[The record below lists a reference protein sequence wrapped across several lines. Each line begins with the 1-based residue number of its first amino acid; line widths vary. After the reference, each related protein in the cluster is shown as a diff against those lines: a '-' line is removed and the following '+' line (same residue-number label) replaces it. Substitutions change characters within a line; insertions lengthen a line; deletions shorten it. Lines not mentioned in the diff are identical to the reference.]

1 MVCRLSLQRL
11 RGFARRLLEVAAAPL
26 AMAAFVCAHAPAGAQ
41 TPMTQCRA
49 ELPAA
54 ATAKLKLCEAHTGC
68 RNVARVVDSCPAL
81 QAFVELL
88 PAGGMDDSALRRT
101 LIEAGVPPNGLPS
114 CTTEF
119 NRALCRNFLN
129 LEDASGET
137 GAGPSRRAQF
147 EAALRR
153 LVEQQE
159 QARVPADVHRTA
171 ELRLEACAAA
181 RPGPEREV
189 PCREAIEAVQAC
201 EVYRSQWGQRRDV
214 LLVDA
219 HRLNR
224 PDATQTLRALQMAP
238 CAQTL
243 PGTTLTPQQ
252 ALAAAVADVPPD
264 PAAGGP
270 GSVPGA
276 TPVPERERLPPAAPA
291 RSDNGAECKSALR
304 RMEDRFEGIQRRRPA
319 QADRLAAQQVEIYML
334 TEQVGVLERLCRGQ
348 REFEFLRPTQ
358 ERLARALQDC
368 RTSAPNPIND
378 CVPRVAW

>member
-1 MVCRLSLQRL
+1 MAALGAVVALAA
-11 RGFARRLLEVAAAPL
+11 GAMAGPAAAQTS
-26 AMAAFVCAHAPAGAQ
+26 MA
-41 TPMTQCRA
+41 QCRA
-49 ELPAA
+49 ALAPAA
-54 ATAKLKLCEAHTGC
+54 EARLRLCEVHTGC
-68 RNVARVVDSCPAL
+68 RNVVRVIDGCTAL
-81 QAFVELL
+81 RAFLDLL
-88 PAGGMDDSALRRT
+88 PANGAPMDDSTLRRT

-147 EAALRR
+147 DAAMRQ

-159 QARVPADVHRTA
+159 QARVPAEQHRTA

-181 RPGPEREV
+181 RPGPERDG
-189 PCREAIEAVQAC
+189 PCRDAAEAVQAC
-201 EVYRSQWGQRRDV
+201 EVFRAQWAQRRDV

-224 PDATQTLRALQMAP
+224 PDATATLRALEMPP

-252 ALAAAVADVPPD
+252 ALVAAVADVPEG
-264 PAAGGP
+264 AGG
-270 GSVPGA
+270 GASGPGA
-276 TPVPERERLPPAAPA
+276 TPVPEREPPPGPRA
-291 RSDNGAECKSALR
+291 DGGAECKAALR
-304 RMEDRFEGIQRRRPA
+304 RMEERFEVVQRRRPA
-319 QADRLAAQQVEIYML
+319 QPDRLAALQVEIFML

-348 REFEFLRPTQ
+348 REYDFLRPTQ
-358 ERLARALQDC
+358 DRLARALQDC
-368 RTSAPNPIND
+368 RASAPNPIND

>member
-1 MVCRLSLQRL
+1 MAALGV
-11 RGFARRLLEVAAAPL
+11 VAAVA
-26 AMAAFVCAHAPAGAQ
+26 AGALAAAGSAAAQ
-41 TPMTQCRA
+41 TSMTQCRA
-49 ELPAA
+49 ALAPAA
-54 ATAKLKLCEAHTGC
+54 DARLRLCEVHTGC
-68 RNVARVVDSCPAL
+68 RNVVRVIDGCPAL
-81 QAFVELL
+81 KAFLDLL
-88 PAGGMDDSALRRT
+88 PANGAPMDDSTLRRT

-147 EAALRR
+147 DAAMRQ

-159 QARVPADVHRTA
+159 QARVPAEQHRTA

-181 RPGPEREV
+181 RPGPERDG
-189 PCREAIEAVQAC
+189 PCREAAEAVQAC
-201 EVYRSQWGQRRDV
+201 EVFRAQWAQRRDV

-224 PDATQTLRALQMAP
+224 PDATATLRALEIPP

-252 ALAAAVADVPPD
+252 ALSAAVADVPEGPGGG
-264 PAAGGP
+264 AAGISG
-270 GSVPGA
+270 PGA
-276 TPVPERERLPPAAPA
+276 TPVPERERTPPPPGPRA
-291 RSDNGAECKSALR
+291 DGGAECKAALR
-304 RMEDRFEGIQRRRPA
+304 RMEERFEALQRRRPP
-319 QADRLAAQQVEIYML
+319 QPDRLSSQQVEIYML
-334 TEQVGVLERLCRGQ
+334 TEQVGVLERLCHGQ
-348 REFEFLRPTQ
+348 REYDFLRPTQ
-358 ERLARALQDC
+358 DRLARALQEC
-368 RTSAPNPIND
+368 RGSAPNPIND